1 MPLPG
6 PIDFQRWIDEH
17 RPLLKPPVANKCIVD
32 GDFIVMIV
40 GGPNQ
45 RTDYHVEEGPEF
57 FYQIEGEMVLRIQEN
72 FDGETGTV
80 RDIPIKAGEIF
91 YLPPR
96 VPHSPQRMPNSI
108 GLVIERKRLAHEQ
121 DGLMWFCERCNNK
134 LYEEFFALENIE
146 TQFGAIFERFYRSH
160 THRTCTQCG
169 HLNPAPAKYDAPE
182 ASGAV

>member
-1 MPLPG
+1 MLPAA
-6 PIDFQRWIDEH
+6 FNLQAWIEDH
-17 RPLLKPPVANKCIVD
+17 RHLLKPPVGNKCIVQ

-57 FYQIEGEMVLRIQEN
+57 FHQIEGEMVLRIQE
-72 FDGETGTV
+72 DGAV

-121 DGLMWFCERCNNK
+121 DGLMWFCERCNHK
-134 LYEEFFALENIE
+134 LYEECFALENIE

-160 THRTCTQCG
+160 ALRTCTSCG
-169 HLNPAPAKYDAPE
+169 HLNSAPAKYDAPAE
-182 ASGAV
+182 A